1 MTHHRT
7 EQCARAARA
16 NHANVCTVDHTVRC
30 ATRNIN
36 LYLQTQRELTLA
48 AAHSNPP
55 LLLLTHCADSL
66 LTHRCFRAFRSSSG
80 ETQAGPPQPAAQA
93 NGFAPDSAQ
102 SQSQSQ
108 SNSVSARFST
118 LQAYIADLEAE
129 KFELQRGL
137 QKQQATM
144 AALAEDQR
152 ANDERFQS
160 LKSEHSQL
168 ESDVQQYAQALSAK
182 VR

>member
-1 MTHHRT
+1 MFPCR
-7 EQCARAARA
+7 
-16 NHANVCTVDHTVRC
+16 
-30 ATRNIN
+30 
-36 LYLQTQRELTLA
+36 LS
-48 AAHSNPP
+48 SNE
-55 LLLLTHCADSL
+55 S
-66 LTHRCFRAFRSSSG
+66 
-80 ETQAGPPQPAAQA
+80 QAGPPQPAAQA
-93 NGFAPDSAQ
+93 NGFAPDS
-102 SQSQSQ
+102 SQSQ
-108 SNSVSARFST
+108 SNSVSARFLT

-144 AALAEDQR
+144 AALADDQL

-182 VR
+182 VRRVLSQSLSARVCCGLSVLQSGVNEKYCAECATVRCGAELMY